1 MFRVAARP
9 ARGNC
14 ARTTPGSPSAVVCLT
29 PSWRRAR
36 RLRALST
43 SRPTTS
49 GIRPFRERGSTIR
62 TVLHDE
68 SARLGPL
75 GDYTPELLPRPGLA
89 PDHVGGE
96 RHRVELS
103 VLAAARR
110 MPTTS
115 GMSTSF
121 GLQSASALGPEPVK

>member
-14 ARTTPGSPSAVVCLT
+14 ARTTPDSPSAYVCLT

-49 GIRPFRERGSTIR
+49 GIRPFGERGSTIR

-68 SARLGPL
+68 SVPDWGLL
-75 GDYTPELLPRPGLA
+75 GDYTPERLGRA
-89 PDHVGGE
+89 W
-96 RHRVELS
+96 RQ
-103 VLAAARR
+103 
-110 MPTTS
+110 TTS
-115 GMSTSF
+115 AVSGI
-121 GLQSASALGPEPVK
+121 E